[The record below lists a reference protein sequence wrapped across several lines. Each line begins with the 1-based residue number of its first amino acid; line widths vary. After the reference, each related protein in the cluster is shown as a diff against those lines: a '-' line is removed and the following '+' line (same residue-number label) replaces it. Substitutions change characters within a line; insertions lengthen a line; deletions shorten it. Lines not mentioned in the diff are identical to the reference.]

1 MASVIEY
8 EGRLQDL
15 PLRVRVVSGLRSST
29 VRVFIDDTVIT
40 EGAFMAGRQELS
52 GSAMTASGPTEIRVA
67 ALRPKFTD
75 MFRLD
80 RLLAVSAG
88 GRSVAM
94 HVVRAPWIQLQPLW
108 LQPILLLGATGVP
121 VYGALRGADALGIQP
136 GLSVLLTFGLFTL
149 ASRLLG
155 RSTGVSTRINE
166 PRRSHDIFRGS
177 THE

>member
-8 EGRLQDL
+8 EGRLEDL
-15 PLRVRVVSGLRSST
+15 PLRVRIVSGLRASS
-29 VRVFIDDTVIT
+29 VRVSVDDIVVT
-40 EGAFMAGRQELS
+40 EGEFKAGGQEVS
-52 GSAMTASGPTEIRVA
+52 GTTMTASGPTEIRVT
-67 ALRPKFTD
+67 ALRPKFPE

-149 ASRLLG
+149 ATRLLG
-155 RSTGVSTRINE
+155 RSTSPSTRINQ
-166 PRRSHDIFRGS
+166 PRR
-177 THE
+177 